1 MPGRDGY
8 GVAEFVK
15 RSSEHV
21 AQTRVVLLTG
31 AFEPVEE
38 LRSRQLGIDGV
49 LAKPFEPQVAIG
61 LVKRLLA
68 QTPRFPSESGVWAE
82 GGNES
87 QEAGASAPAVQAAAA
102 IGESRVATDVPG
114 IPPADASQDATAP
127 PAALDDYFQRLD
139 AALSSAGLEPS
150 RSLRSALHGVTDA
163 PSDVKT
169 VVVAAPVPRAMVT
182 LPQADDPSPRAGAR
196 GDVGGSCCCSPG
208 DHDACGASGDGGARA
223 PPRGRVFSSAGRR
236 RRPGPGRSG

>member
-1 MPGRDGY
+1 MRISKIVAVGDGDEAVKRIAQDRPDIVLADLSMPGRDGY

-68 QTPRFPSESGVWAE
+68 QTPRFPSESGVSAE

-87 QEAGASAPAVQAAAA
+87 QEAGASVPAVQAAAA

-114 IPPADASQDATAP
+114 IPPADCESGRDGAARRARRLF
-127 PAALDDYFQRLD
+127 PAAR
-139 AALSSAGLEPS
+139 
-150 RSLRSALHGVTDA
+150 RR
-163 PSDVKT
+163 
-169 VVVAAPVPRAMVT
+169 VVV
-182 LPQADDPSPRAGAR
+182 
-196 GDVGGSCCCSPG
+196 
-208 DHDACGASGDGGARA
+208 GGARA
-223 PPRGRVFSSAGRR
+223 VAVAPL
-236 RRPGPGRSG
+236 RPQRA